1 MEIESPSSAAARESD
16 ADPQAPSEAPAVLQ
30 VVPALGTGGVERGT
44 TDIASALVK
53 AGFRAYVASRGGR
66 LVHDLERVGAT
77 HVTLPVHS
85 KNPFVMLRNI
95 DRLGALIVR
104 HDIAIVH
111 ARSRAPAWSAYI
123 AARRHGRAFV
133 TTFHGTY
140 DTSNSLKT
148 WYNSVMIRGT
158 RVIAISRFIAQH
170 IRTTYEINAARIATV
185 PRGVSIDLFDPAAV
199 SAERMAQLAVAWRL
213 SDDVPMVLM
222 PGRLTRWKGQAVLI
236 EAIARLG
243 RQAVRCVIV
252 GDDQGRTRYRHE
264 LENLVRRLGLE
275 ETVRIMEHC
284 HDMPAAYMLA
294 DVVVSAST
302 DPEAFGRVA
311 AEAQAMGRPVVAT
324 NHGAARE
331 TVVPG
336 TTGWLVPPGN
346 VAALAEGL
354 DYALGLGEA
363 ERQDIAAAARRHI
376 AENYTVEKMC
386 ETTLDLYRDLLP
398 RS

>member
-1 MEIESPSSAAARESD
+1 MEIESPSSAAARETDSD
-16 ADPQAPSEAPAVLQ
+16 PKAPSQAPAVLQ
-30 VVPALGTGGVERGT
+30 VVPALETGGVERGT
-44 TDIASALVK
+44 TDIASTLVK

-85 KNPFVMLRNI
+85 KNPFVMMRNI
-95 DRLGALIVR
+95 GRLGALIVR

-140 DTSNSLKT
+140 DTSNPLKR
-148 WYNSVMIRGT
+148 WYNSVMTRGA

-170 IRTTYEINAARIATV
+170 IRTTYEVNTARIATV
-185 PRGVSIDLFDPAAV
+185 PRGVNVDLFDPAAV
-199 SAERMAQLAVAWRL
+199 SAERMVQLAVAWRL

-236 EAIARLG
+236 EAMARLG

-252 GDDQGRTRYRHE
+252 GDDQGRTRYRRE

-284 HDMPAAYMLA
+284 RDMPAAYMLA

-331 TVVPG
+331 TVLPG
-336 TTGWLVPPGN
+336 ITGWLVAPGN
-346 VAALAEGL
+346 VGALAEAL

-398 RS
+398 RN